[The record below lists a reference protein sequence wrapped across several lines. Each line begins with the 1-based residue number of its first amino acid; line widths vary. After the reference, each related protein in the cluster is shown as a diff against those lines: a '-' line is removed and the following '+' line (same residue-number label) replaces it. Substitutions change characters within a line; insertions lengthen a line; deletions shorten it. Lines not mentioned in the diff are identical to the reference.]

1 VIDDNDA
8 GRRACFDPFATPAAP
23 ALCKNHP
30 IVIASDRIDE
40 ASCISGF
47 AQRHAPADD
56 AGGVLSEPGA
66 KRMRAANFCDAD
78 KTLLVNILGGPT
90 MCDDTKTYMSVV
102 DCKEIDRSTMDKKN
116 QAWSEVTHAFNANS
130 YVQRSTE
137 QLQSLW
143 KKLKMRAKKCAT
155 SDMRQ
160 PPFDLLLNGKQHI
173 AQQCHVLASRLCR
186 LVCIGNLAALISAAR

>member
-1 VIDDNDA
+1 
-8 GRRACFDPFATPAAP
+8 
-23 ALCKNHP
+23 
-30 IVIASDRIDE
+30 
-40 ASCISGF
+40 
-47 AQRHAPADD
+47 
-56 AGGVLSEPGA
+56 
-66 KRMRAANFCDAD
+66 MRAANFCDAD

-186 LVCIGNLAALISAAR
+186 LVCIGNLAALISAARWRVILAAYSYGIWPVVEVHPLKPALFEISHSRPFVSGRLLGRKRWRCLTRAFSK